1 MTSSITLRKPT
12 ATDGY
17 AVNQLIKQCP
27 PLDTNSAYCN
37 LLQCSHF
44 SDTSV
49 IAIASNEQGNNVVGF
64 ISGYIL
70 PRSAT
75 STNTLFVWQVAI
87 SEQARG
93 QGLASQL
100 VQQQLQQA
108 NQANTAPIEYIE
120 TTITE
125 ANQGSWALFTRLAE
139 GLGAKLEK
147 SPHFER
153 DSHFNGAHDTEFLVR
168 IGPITP

>member
-1 MTSSITLRKPT
+1 MTSRTRLRKPT

-17 AVNQLIKQCP
+17 AVNQLIQQCP

-44 SDTSV
+44 SDTCV
-49 IAIASNEQGNNVVGF
+49 IAHGDSTNTAIGF

-70 PRSAT
+70 PRRA
-75 STNTLFVWQVAI
+75 NTLFVWQVAI
-87 SEQARG
+87 CEQARG

-100 VQQQLQQA
+100 IQQQLQQA
-108 NQANTAPIEYIE
+108 NQANSAPIEYIE
-120 TTITE
+120 TTIT
-125 ANQGSWALFTRLAE
+125 ADNQGSWALFTRLAAS
-139 GLGAKLEK
+139 LGAKLEK

-153 DSHFNGAHDTEFLVR
+153 QRHFNGAHDTEFLVR
-168 IGPITP
+168 IGPLAA